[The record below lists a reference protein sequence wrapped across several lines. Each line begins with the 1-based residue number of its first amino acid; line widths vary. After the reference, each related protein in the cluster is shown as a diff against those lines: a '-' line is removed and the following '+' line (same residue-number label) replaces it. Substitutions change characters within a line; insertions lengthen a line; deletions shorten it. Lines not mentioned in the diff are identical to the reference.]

1 MERDWPAYQTGG
13 KHVGNEEGCVEAMRY
28 VAGYVEGAEGGLGVE
43 YADVEGENGGAD
55 EEDGDAPGNNADE
68 EGLAHC

>member
-1 MERDWPAYQTGG
+1 
-13 KHVGNEEGCVEAMRY
+13 MRY
-28 VAGYVEGAEGGLGVE
+28 VAGYAEGLGAE

-55 EEDGDAPGNNADE
+55 EEDGDGPGNHADE